1 MTKEQEKIEKAI
13 SNVLRGNDIE
23 SASYIVE
30 KVALDN
36 YRLVTGRINVF
47 KIATRQLLDYA
58 KESKEKGVL
67 DYAKE
72 NVKLKEQLKEKDN
85 IIKSLLDSLDS
96 VVWYNG
102 HYEKL
107 EKIKNE
113 ISEMKENEIYR
124 FDYGNEEQFQV
135 IWMIL
140 VELFGD
146 CGTSP
151 RSGWLEMKNRDKIIK
166 FIDRIT
172 KTSREDLGG
181 SDGRD

>member
-1 MTKEQEKIEKAI
+1 MTKEQEAIETMRHWIDYEKQNKDKINKADELI
-13 SNVLRGNDIE
+13 DIQETVLNM
-23 SASYIVE
+23 
-30 KVALDN
+30 
-36 YRLVTGRINVF
+36 
-47 KIATRQLLDYA
+47 
-58 KESKEKGVL
+58 
-67 DYAKE
+67 
-72 NVKLKEQLKEKDN
+72 LKEKD
-85 IIKSLLDSLDS
+85 IIIEKLLDSLDS

-102 HYEKL
+102 YYEKF

-113 ISEMKENEIYR
+113 ISKMKENENYR
-124 FDYGNEEQFQV
+124 FDYGNDEQFQV

-140 VELFGD
+140 VELYGD

>member
-1 MTKEQEKIEKAI
+1 MTKEQEEAI
-13 SNVLRGNDIE
+13 KECEALKKCLIIYSED
-23 SASYIVE
+23 
-30 KVALDN
+30 LDN
-36 YRLVTGRINVF
+36 VKSGKALET
-47 KIATRQLLDYA
+47 
-58 KESKEKGVL
+58 VL
-67 DYAKE
+67 
-72 NVKLKEQLKEKDN
+72 NMLKEKD
-85 IIKSLLDSLDS
+85 IIIEKLLDSLDS

-102 HYEKL
+102 YYEKF

-113 ISEMKENEIYR
+113 ISKMKENENYR
-124 FDYGNEEQFQV
+124 FDYGNDEQFQV

-140 VELFGD
+140 VELYGD